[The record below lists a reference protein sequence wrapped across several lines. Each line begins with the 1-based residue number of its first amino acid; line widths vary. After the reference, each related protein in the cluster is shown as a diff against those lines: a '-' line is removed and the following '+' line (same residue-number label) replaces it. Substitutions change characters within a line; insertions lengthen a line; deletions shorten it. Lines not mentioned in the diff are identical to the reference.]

1 MLVALRWRLLASY
14 LSILLV
20 TMGLL
25 GFYLAR
31 RMRQSRLEA
40 IEWRLRAVAVT
51 AGDHF
56 GHIIEQ
62 GERRLNYVANRISQQ
77 NGLRVTV
84 IDREGNALGE
94 SHYDFRKMGNLADR
108 PEVKRV
114 LRTND
119 WSKSVRISRSMERPT
134 RMMFIA
140 APIRKA
146 VSQEMIGVIR
156 VGVSVERVEQMMNE
170 VRVIMLTTMGLLIL
184 LTVPLALRWSRAISR
199 PLHEMGQ
206 MARAVAAGDFAPRVE
221 SRGNDEIA
229 QLGNDLNVMTERLS
243 DLFAALVQEKGKLE
257 AVLASIADGVIV
269 TDADGRI
276 VFFNAAAENILSKK
290 AEEALDRTPAET
302 LPYPAFE
309 YAFRR
314 ALESSEATRTEII
327 LDSAEG
333 GKTILLHA
341 TPILSGGQCTGA
353 VAVVQDLTELRRA
366 EGARQE
372 FVANVSHELRTP
384 VTNVRAMAETLL
396 AGAKDD
402 PQAAEHFCSH
412 IVRESDRLAH
422 LIDNLL
428 DLAAL
433 DSGKSPE
440 RELVNLSAI
449 ANGVRERL
457 LRKARDSGVR
467 VQVTIPDHLT
477 VLAEPERI
485 EQVFFN
491 LIDNA
496 IHYTSPGGEVAV
508 SAVEQ
513 NGLIEVAVED
523 TGIGIPPADL
533 PRIFE
538 RFYRVDKARSRE
550 RGGSGLGLAI
560 VKHIVEAHG
569 GHASVQSELGK
580 GTRFAFT
587 LPR

>member
-14 LSILLV
+14 LALLLV

-84 IDREGNALGE
+84 IDRQGNPLGE

-170 VRVIMLTTMGLLIL
+170 VRVLVLTTMGLLIL

-276 VFFNAAAENILSKK
+276 VFFNAAAENILRKR
-290 AEEALDRTPAET
+290 AEDALDRTPAET

-327 LDSAEG
+327 LDQNSR
-333 GKTILLHA
+333 TILLRVA
-341 TPILSGGQCTGA
+341 PILSGGQCAGA

-384 VTNVRAMAETLL
+384 VTNIRAMAETLL

-402 PQAAEHFCSH
+402 PPSAEHFCSH
-412 IVRESDRLAH
+412 IVRESERLAH

-428 DLAAL
+428 DHAAL
-433 DSGKSPE
+433 DSGKPPE
-440 RELVNLSAI
+440 RALVHLLAL

-467 VQVTIPDHLT
+467 VQVKIPDDLT
-477 VLAEPERI
+477 VLAEPERV

-496 IHYTSPGGEVAV
+496 IHYTSPSGEVTV

-569 GHASVQSELGK
+569 GHVSVQSELGK

>member
-14 LSILLV
+14 LAFLLL

-84 IDREGNALGE
+84 IDRQGNPLGE

-119 WSKSVRISRSMERPT
+119 WSKSVRLSRSMERPT

-156 VGVSVERVEQMMNE
+156 VGVSVEQVEQMMNE
-170 VRVIMLTTMGLLIL
+170 VRVLVLTTMGLLML

-206 MARAVAAGDFAPRVE
+206 MARAVAAGDFAPRVAA
-221 SRGNDEIA
+221 RGHDEIA

-269 TDADGRI
+269 TDADGHI
-276 VFFNAAAENILSKK
+276 VFLNAAAENILNKK

-302 LPYPAFE
+302 FPYPAFE

-314 ALESSEATRTEII
+314 ALEAREATRTEIV
-327 LDSAEG
+327 LDPNRR
-333 GKTILLHA
+333 TILLHA

-384 VTNVRAMAETLL
+384 VTNIRAMAETLL

-402 PQAAEHFCSH
+402 PQSAEHFCAH
-412 IVRESDRLAH
+412 IVRESERLAH

-433 DSGKSPE
+433 DAGKPPE
-440 RELVNLSAI
+440 RELVNLFAL

-457 LRKARDSGVR
+457 LHKARDRGIR

-477 VLAEPERI
+477 VMAEPERI

-496 IHYTSPGGEVAV
+496 LHYTAPGGEVTV
-508 SAVEQ
+508 SAIEQ

-569 GHASVQSELGK
+569 GHVSVQSELGK